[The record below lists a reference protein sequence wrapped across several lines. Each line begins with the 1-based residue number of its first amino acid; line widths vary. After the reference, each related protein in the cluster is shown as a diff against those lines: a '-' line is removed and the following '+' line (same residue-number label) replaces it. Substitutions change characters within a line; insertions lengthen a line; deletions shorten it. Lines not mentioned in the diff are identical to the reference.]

1 MSGAMSHVPSLS
13 ADFGACLGS
22 LPDGYSQGD
31 FQGQR
36 WGVTVRRGLDGRRLW
51 LYGEELGGKD
61 IVSFNLYSGVGGR
74 HLLKPCEMSSTKVVE
89 FVLGFRPDGRG
100 VRSAAICK
108 G

>member
-1 MSGAMSHVPSLS
+1 MSDTASLS
-13 ADFGACLGS
+13 AGFGTCLGS

-61 IVSFNLYSGVGGR
+61 IVSFNLYSGVGNR
-74 HLLKPCEMSSTKVVE
+74 PLLKPCEMSSAKVVE
-89 FVLGFRPDGRG
+89 FVLGFRPDGLA
-100 VRSAAICK
+100 VRSTAISQ